1 MNAVGVVCMRRVFIA
16 STQDSPVEGVKN
28 HHGTVHTGRE
38 LHRRKERKVSTSS
51 VYVKSVNVKSV
62 SIKHVYTHRRQGIV
76 GEILI
81 IVNC

>member
-1 MNAVGVVCMRRVFIA
+1 MRHVFIA

-51 VYVKSVNVKSV
+51 VYVKSV